1 MCMKSRT
8 RPGFTWPTWPTWPTT
23 LYRNARQTATI
34 AASPFR
40 QDRKMTSNGAAT
52 RTATEERLYR
62 IGDVSRLADLK
73 PFVLRYWETEFPML
87 QPMKSPGGLRLYR
100 QEDVDMVFRIKRLL
114 YDEGFTIA
122 GARRHLREKP
132 GSADLENA
140 ACGTSGSHP
149 EEQAQ
154 LLSRKMLLDMRDA
167 PRAFLALLERR
178 GSLCGAC
185 CFSASGPLVFCPFPF
200 VY

>member
-1 MCMKSRT
+1 MA
-8 RPGFTWPTWPTWPTT
+8 G
-23 LYRNARQTATI
+23 NVTAT
-34 AASPFR
+34 
-40 QDRKMTSNGAAT
+40 K
-52 RTATEERLYR
+52 TATETRVYT
-62 IGDVSRLADLK
+62 IGEVSRLADLK
-73 PFVLRYWETEFPML
+73 AFVLRYWETEFPIL
-87 QPMKSPGGLRLYR
+87 APTKDDAGRRVYR

-140 ACGTSGSHP
+140 AGGTSGSHP

-167 PRAFLALLERR
+167 LRAFLTLLERR
-178 GSLCGAC
+178 
-185 CFSASGPLVFCPFPF
+185 
-200 VY
+200 

>member
-8 RPGFTWPTWPTWPTT
+8 RPGFTWPPWPTWPTT

-52 RTATEERLYR
+52 RTAIEERLYR

-122 GARRHLREKP
+122 GARRHLREKSGADEP
-132 GSADLENA
+132 ASRGSNHSADGA
-140 ACGTSGSHP
+140 G
-149 EEQAQ
+149 QM
-154 LLSRKMLLDMRDA
+154 LSRRMLLDLRDTL
-167 PRAFLALLERR
+167 RAFLTLLE
-178 GSLCGAC
+178 
-185 CFSASGPLVFCPFPF
+185 
-200 VY
+200 